1 LWPLLLAGSP
11 AFAFGLLEDLTKR
24 VSVRTR
30 LAATLSCGVLGWA
43 LTGYSIIDVNI
54 PGVDWLLS
62 FTVVSVAFTAF
73 AAGGMANALNI
84 VDGINGLA
92 SGTVLIILCGFAM
105 MSNALGDVDLLRTSL
120 IMGGAVL
127 GFALLNWP
135 MGKIFLGDGGA
146 YFLGFS
152 VSWLAVLMLVRHSEI
167 SAWSPMVLCC
177 CPALEVLFTMLR
189 RWRRRRNLGA
199 PDSLHL
205 HSLIRRRLTRRLL
218 PNASSLMQNSATGF
232 IMCVAGVLPA
242 YIAVHW
248 ATDTLALMLGF
259 AFCALLYS
267 SFYARLTQFRWCIRA
282 FTLRQPSAV
291 SA

>member
-1 LWPLLLAGSP
+1 
-11 AFAFGLLEDLTKR
+11 
-24 VSVRTR
+24 
-30 LAATLSCGVLGWA
+30 
-43 LTGYSIIDVNI
+43 
-54 PGVDWLLS
+54 
-62 FTVVSVAFTAF
+62 
-73 AAGGMANALNI
+73 
-84 VDGINGLA
+84 
-92 SGTVLIILCGFAM
+92 
-105 MSNALGDVDLLRTSL
+105 
-120 IMGGAVL
+120 
-127 GFALLNWP
+127 

-146 YFLGFS
+146 YFLGFG
-152 VSWLAVLMLVRHSEI
+152 VSWLAVLMLVRHTQI

-177 CPALEVLFTMLR
+177 CPVLEVLFTMWR

-218 PNASSLMQNSATGF
+218 PNASSLVHNSATGF
-232 IMCVAGVLPA
+232 IMCMAGLLPS

-259 AFCALLYS
+259 VFCALLYS
-267 SFYARLTQFRWCIRA
+267 SVYARLTQFRWCIRA

>member
-1 LWPLLLAGSP
+1 M
-11 AFAFGLLEDLTKR
+11 
-24 VSVRTR
+24 
-30 LAATLSCGVLGWA
+30 ATLACGVLGWA
-43 LTGYSIIDVNI
+43 LTGYSINVVNV
-54 PGVDWLLS
+54 PGIDWLLS

-92 SGTVLIILCGFAM
+92 SGTVIIILGGFAILA
-105 MSNALGDVDLLRTSL
+105 NAFGDFDLLRTSV
-120 IMGGAVL
+120 IMGSAVL

-152 VSWLAVLMLVRHSEI
+152 VSWLAVLILVRHTEL
-167 SAWSPMVLCC
+167 SAWSPLVLCC
-177 CPALEVLFTMLR
+177 CPVLEVLFTMLR

-218 PNASSLMQNSATGF
+218 PNASPLANNSATGF
-232 IMCVAGVLPA
+232 IMCVAGLLPA

-248 ATDTLALMLGF
+248 ATDMPALMLGF
-259 AFCALLYS
+259 VFCALLYS
-267 SFYARLTQFRWCIRA
+267 SVYARLTQFRWCIRA
-282 FTLRQPSAV
+282 LTLRQPSAV